1 MNVRKR
7 IAALRFLDK
16 QNNDTEYAK
25 KLGVKV
31 ELHQPFNPCES
42 KSNLVAQLHYNNQ
55 QKKRRNYYEKT

>member
-31 ELHQPFNPCES
+31 KLQQPFNTRES

-55 QKKRRNYYEKT
+55 QKKEKLL